1 MQTKK
6 WFRSRMLWSNLI
18 GLAVI
23 LVSTLAANEDAA
35 QEILTAEASILV
47 VINLI
52 LRLLTH
58 QGLEK

>member
-1 MQTKK
+1 
-6 WFRSRMLWSNLI
+6 MLWSNLI